1 MPPVSNKPKQILFFN
16 IVSLYECYNTNRKKF
31 IMLKNVPIKLAIKE
45 KPPDSN
51 KKSCTPIYKR
61 RRRQQSVISLHLLRN
76 NAMKAYLIREQR

>member
-1 MPPVSNKPKQILFFN
+1 
-16 IVSLYECYNTNRKKF
+16 
-31 IMLKNVPIKLAIKE
+31 MLKNVPIKLAIKE